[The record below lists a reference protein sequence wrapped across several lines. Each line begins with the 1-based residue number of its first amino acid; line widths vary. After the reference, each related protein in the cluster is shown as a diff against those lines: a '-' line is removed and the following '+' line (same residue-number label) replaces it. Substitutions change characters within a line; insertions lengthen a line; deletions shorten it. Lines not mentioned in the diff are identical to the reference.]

1 MAGVR
6 GALVEK
12 DPPKLSGRMKP
23 SGPGDCSMGSQEL
36 QSSVAG
42 KPYELAESPGETG
55 DTGLPAD
62 SEAKSWLKPSAGL
75 KRETGEYSDAN
86 VWQPS

>member
-1 MAGVR
+1 LIAGVR
-6 GALVEK
+6 GPFVEAVAR
-12 DPPKLSGRMKP
+12 DSPKP
-23 SGPGDCSMGSQEL
+23 SGRRKLSSPGDCSMGSQEL

-42 KPYELAESPGETG
+42 KPYELGETG

-75 KRETGEYSDAN
+75 KREAGEYSDAN
-86 VWQPS
+86 VLQAG